1 MRGGFLFPGEQASD
15 DDSAAAGIRT
25 PGRGEISRVPTR
37 GPVKNRRLISIDL
50 GSAYTKVAIRRDWN
64 GESDLLRNLPLA
76 SDEVDFCVPSVVAR
90 VDARGGTR
98 WMIGAAAGA
107 QAPGEGVRI
116 FRYWKARLFST
127 GSRAQAGRDEMG
139 QAMDADDGDDYE
151 QVAVQ
156 FFRGLRESLERSP
169 YGGDVAA
176 SAVRVCVPRMDA
188 ADMDGRVGSILHAAG
203 WRPAHGRVT
212 VYEPESNACGMFT
225 RGRNATWYPPAA
237 PFTPRAG
244 RSLHLMKMLEPEGL
258 LQALRR
264 MSGSFGVL
272 VIDIGGFTTDF
283 GYVQFDTSFSSE
295 DWHRPT
301 IVQQSYE
308 LGIRELDQAVYDSLD
323 DDARREIRRLSPSQW
338 DAVKVD
344 LYRGAPVILGGEGGT
359 PRRMGVGEDAGSTVA
374 ALRGFAERV
383 IAVRDTFI
391 RDHVRGPIDAQ
402 TLTGGGS
409 MIAPLHEAVVRALA
423 TDEHARVYDLL
434 DEQEPRRTLG
444 LRGGSVNEP
453 AVAARGRR
461 NQELVRGGSAIGGSS
476 VFFE

>member
-1 MRGGFLFPGEQASD
+1 M
-15 DDSAAAGIRT
+15 
-25 PGRGEISRVPTR
+25 
-37 GPVKNRRLISIDL
+37 KNRRLISIDL

-64 GESDLLRNLPLA
+64 AGSDLLRNLPLA

-90 VDARGGTR
+90 VEAGGKTR
-98 WMIGAAAGA
+98 WTIGAAAGA
-107 QAPGEGVRI
+107 LTAGDGVRI

-127 GSRAQAGRDEMG
+127 DSQARTRRDEMG
-139 QAMDADDGDDYE
+139 QSSDTYSSDDYE
-151 QVAVQ
+151 QVAVE
-156 FFRGLRESLERSP
+156 FFRGLRESLEQSP

-176 SAVRVCVPRMDA
+176 SAVRVCVPKIDA
-188 ADMDGRVGSILHAAG
+188 ADMDGRVGSILDAAG

-244 RSLHLMKMLEPEGL
+244 RSLHLMKMLEPEGF

-295 DWHRPT
+295 DWHRPR

-308 LGIRELDQAVYDSLD
+308 LGIRELDQAIYESLD
-323 DDARREIRRLSPSQW
+323 EDAQREIRRLSPTEW
-338 DAVKVD
+338 DALKVD
-344 LYRGAPVILGGEGGT
+344 LYAGAPVTLGSVRGK
-359 PRRMGVGEDAGSTVA
+359 PRRLGDRERTAA

-383 IAVRDTFI
+383 ITVRDTFL
-391 RDHVRGPIDAQ
+391 RDHVDGPINAQ

-409 MIAPLHEAVVRALA
+409 MIAPLHRAVVQALA
-423 TDEHARVYDLL
+423 ADEHTQVYDLL
-434 DEQEPRRTLG
+434 DQDEPRRTLE
-444 LRGGSVNEP
+444 LRGGRLREEEVE
-453 AVAARGRR
+453 ARARR

>member
-1 MRGGFLFPGEQASD
+1 M
-15 DDSAAAGIRT
+15 
-25 PGRGEISRVPTR
+25 
-37 GPVKNRRLISIDL
+37 KNRRLISIDL

-90 VDARGGTR
+90 VEARGNAR
-98 WMIGAAAGA
+98 WMIGAAAAA
-107 QAPGEGVRI
+107 QAPGDGVGI

-127 GSRAQAGRDEMG
+127 APRAQVSRDEMG
-139 QAMDADDGDDYE
+139 QSSQAYGSEDCE
-151 QVAVQ
+151 QVAIQ
-156 FFRGLRESLERSP
+156 FFRGLRESLEHSP
-169 YGGDVAA
+169 YGDDVAA
-176 SAVRVCVPRMDA
+176 STVRVCVPRIEA
-188 ADMDGRVGSILHAAG
+188 GDMDGRVGSILDAAG

-283 GYVQFDTSFSSE
+283 GYVQFDTSFSSN
-295 DWHRPT
+295 DWHRPK

-308 LGIRELDQAVYDSLD
+308 LGIRELDQAIYDSLNE
-323 DDARREIRRLSPSQW
+323 DAQRKIRRLSPSQW
-338 DAVKVD
+338 DALKVD
-344 LYRGAPVILGGEGGT
+344 LYRGAPVTLGDARGKSQRIGAGN
-359 PRRMGVGEDAGSTVA
+359 DAGRTVE
-374 ALRGFAERV
+374 ALRNFAERV
-383 IAVRDTFI
+383 IAVRDTFC
-391 RDHVRGPIDAQ
+391 RDHVRGTINAQ

-409 MIAPLHEAVVRALA
+409 MIAPLHQAVVHALA
-423 TDEHARVYDLL
+423 TDEHARMYDLL
-434 DEQEPRRTLG
+434 DEDEPRKTLV
-444 LRGGSVNEP
+444 LRGGYVSGE
-453 AVAARGRR
+453 AVEARARR

>member
-1 MRGGFLFPGEQASD
+1 M
-15 DDSAAAGIRT
+15 
-25 PGRGEISRVPTR
+25 
-37 GPVKNRRLISIDL
+37 KNRRLVSIDL

-64 GESDLLRNLPLA
+64 AESDLLRDLPLA

-90 VDARGGTR
+90 VEAKGDTR
-98 WMIGAAAGA
+98 WMIGADAAA
-107 QAPGEGVRI
+107 QAPGDGISI
-116 FRYWKARLFST
+116 FRYWKARLFAT
-127 GSRAQAGRDEMG
+127 GSPAQVSRDQMG
-139 QAMDADDGDDYE
+139 QSTEAHSSEDYE
-151 QVAVQ
+151 LIATQ

-169 YGGDVAA
+169 YGDEIAS
-176 SAVRVCVPRMDA
+176 SAVRVCVPRIDV
-188 ADMDGRVGSILHAAG
+188 ADMDGRVGRILDAAG

-272 VIDIGGFTTDF
+272 VIDIGGFTTDL
-283 GYVQFDTSFSSE
+283 GYVQFDTSFSSN
-295 DWHRPT
+295 DWHRPQ

-308 LGIRELDQAVYDSLD
+308 LGIRELDQAIYDSLD
-323 DDARREIRRLSPSQW
+323 GDAQRAIRRLSPSEW
-338 DAVKVD
+338 DALKVD
-344 LYRGAPVILGGEGGT
+344 LYRGVPVTIADVRGG
-359 PRRMGVGEDAGSTVA
+359 PRRIGDAEKTVE
-374 ALRGFAERV
+374 ALRHFAARL
-383 IAVRDTFI
+383 ITVRDTFL
-391 RDHVRGPIDAQ
+391 RDHVRGPINAQ

-409 MIAPLHEAVVRALA
+409 MIAPLHAAVVQALA
-423 TDEHARVYDLL
+423 TDEEARVYDLL

-444 LRGGSVNEP
+444 QRGGNVREHE
-453 AVAARGRR
+453 VEARARR

>member
-1 MRGGFLFPGEQASD
+1 
-15 DDSAAAGIRT
+15 
-25 PGRGEISRVPTR
+25 
-37 GPVKNRRLISIDL
+37 VKNRRLVSIDL
-50 GSAYTKVAIRRDWN
+50 GSAYTKVAVRRDWN
-64 GESDLLRNLPLA
+64 GESALLRDLPLA
-76 SDEVDFCVPSVVAR
+76 SDEADFCVPSVVAR
-90 VDARGGTR
+90 VESRGGTR
-98 WMIGAAAGA
+98 WMIGAAAAA
-107 QAPGEGVRI
+107 QAPGDGVSI

-127 GSRAQAGRDEMG
+127 GPQAQVSRDEMG
-139 QAMDADDGDDYE
+139 QATQAHGGDDYE

-156 FFRGLRESLERSP
+156 FFRGLRESLEHSP
-169 YGGDVAA
+169 YGDDLAA
-176 SAVRVCVPRMDA
+176 STVRVCVPRIDV
-188 ADMDGRVGSILHAAG
+188 ADMEGRVGSILHAAG
-203 WRPAHGRVT
+203 WRPAHGRIT

-283 GYVQFDTSFSSE
+283 GYVQFDTSFSSN
-295 DWHRPT
+295 DWHRPQ

-308 LGIRELDQAVYDSLD
+308 LGIRELDQAIYDSLD
-323 DDARREIRRLSPSQW
+323 EAAQREIRRLSPSEW

-344 LYRGAPVILGGEGGT
+344 LYRGAAVTLGTVRVGG
-359 PRRMGVGEDAGSTVA
+359 GDDAGRTA
-374 ALRGFAERV
+374 EALRNFADRV
-383 IAVRDTFI
+383 IAVRDTFC
-391 RDHVRGPIDAQ
+391 RDHVRGPINAQ

-409 MIAPLHEAVVRALA
+409 MIAPLHAALVQALA
-423 TDEHARVYDLL
+423 TDEDARMYDLL
-434 DEQEPRRTLG
+434 DPDEPRKTLV
-444 LRGGSVNEP
+444 LRGGRVSEQ
-453 AVAARGRR
+453 AVEARARR

>member
-1 MRGGFLFPGEQASD
+1 M
-15 DDSAAAGIRT
+15 
-25 PGRGEISRVPTR
+25 
-37 GPVKNRRLISIDL
+37 KNRRLISIDL

-64 GESDLLRNLPLA
+64 GESDLLRDLPLA

-90 VDARGGTR
+90 VQARGGTR

-107 QAPGEGVRI
+107 QAPGDGVTI
-116 FRYWKARLFST
+116 FRYWKARLFAT
-127 GSRAQAGRDEMG
+127 GPRAQVSRDEMG
-139 QAMDADDGDDYE
+139 QAAQASGSEDYE
-151 QVAVQ
+151 QVAIQ
-156 FFRGLRESLERSP
+156 FFRGLRESLEHSP
-169 YGGDVAA
+169 YGDDVAA
-176 SAVRVCVPRMDA
+176 SAVRVCVPRIDV
-188 ADMDGRVGSILHAAG
+188 ADMDGRIGGILHAAG

-283 GYVQFDTSFSSE
+283 GYVQFDTSFSSN
-295 DWHRPT
+295 DWHRPQ

-308 LGIRELDQAVYDSLD
+308 LGIRELDQAIYDSLD
-323 DDARREIRRLSPSQW
+323 EDVQREIRHLSPSQW
-338 DAVKVD
+338 DALKVD
-344 LYRGAPVILGGEGGT
+344 LYRGAPVALGGVRGR
-359 PRRMGVGEDAGSTVA
+359 PLAIDAERTTE
-374 ALRGFAERV
+374 ALRRFADRV
-383 IAVRDTFI
+383 IQVRDAFL
-391 RDHVRGPIDAQ
+391 RDHVRAPINAQ

-409 MIAPLHEAVVRALA
+409 MIAPLHQAVVRALA
-423 TDEHARVYDLL
+423 ADEDARVYDLL
-434 DEQEPRRTLG
+434 DEEEPRQTLIN
-444 LRGGSVNEP
+444 RGGRVREEE
-453 AVAARGRR
+453 VEARARR

>member
-1 MRGGFLFPGEQASD
+1 M
-15 DDSAAAGIRT
+15 
-25 PGRGEISRVPTR
+25 
-37 GPVKNRRLISIDL
+37 KNRRLISIDL

-90 VDARGGTR
+90 VEGQGGTR

-107 QAPGEGVRI
+107 QTPGNGVRI
-116 FRYWKARLFST
+116 FRYWKARLFAT
-127 GSRAQAGRDEMG
+127 GSPEQVRRDEMG
-139 QAMDADDGDDYE
+139 QAPDASPDGDDYE
-151 QVAVQ
+151 QVATQ
-156 FFRGLRESLERSP
+156 FFRGLRESLEHSP
-169 YGGDVAA
+169 YGVDVAA
-176 SAVRVCVPRMDA
+176 SAVRVCVPRIDV
-188 ADMDGRVGSILHAAG
+188 ADMDGRVGSILDAAG
-203 WRPAHGRVT
+203 WRPARGRIT

-283 GYVQFDTSFSSE
+283 GYVQFDTSFSSD

-308 LGIRELDQAVYDSLD
+308 LGIRELDQAIYDSLD
-323 DDARREIRRLSPSQW
+323 EDAQREIRRLSPSQW
-338 DAVKVD
+338 DALKVE
-344 LYRGAPVILGGEGGT
+344 LYRGAPVTLGSARGK
-359 PRRMGVGEDAGSTVA
+359 PRRIGAGDDAGRTA
-374 ALRGFAERV
+374 EALRTFAERV
-383 IAVRDTFI
+383 IAVRDTFC

-409 MIAPLHEAVVRALA
+409 MIAPLHQAVVRALA

-434 DEQEPRRTLG
+434 DEHEPRQTLSG
-444 LRGGSVNEP
+444 RGAHVDEQE
-453 AVAARGRR
+453 VEARARR

>member
-1 MRGGFLFPGEQASD
+1 M
-15 DDSAAAGIRT
+15 
-25 PGRGEISRVPTR
+25 
-37 GPVKNRRLISIDL
+37 KNRRLISIDL
-50 GSAYTKVAIRRDWN
+50 GSAYTKVAIRRDWD
-64 GESDLLRNLPLA
+64 GESELLRNLPLA

-90 VDARGGTR
+90 VQGQGATR
-98 WMIGAAAGA
+98 WLIGAAAA
-107 QAPGEGVRI
+107 SQAPGDGVSI
-116 FRYWKARLFST
+116 FRYWKARLFAT
-127 GSRAQAGRDEMG
+127 GPQARVSRDQMGQSSRAYG
-139 QAMDADDGDDYE
+139 GDDYE

-169 YGGDVAA
+169 YGDDVAA
-176 SAVRVCVPRMDA
+176 SAVRVCVPRIDA
-188 ADMDGRVGSILHAAG
+188 GDMDGRVGSILHAAG

-283 GYVQFDTSFSSE
+283 GYVQFDTSFSSD

-308 LGIRELDQAVYDSLD
+308 LGIRELDQAIYDSLRE
-323 DDARREIRRLSPSQW
+323 DAQREIRNLSPSQW
-338 DAVKVD
+338 DALKVD
-344 LYRGAPVILGGEGGT
+344 LYRGAPVTLGHVRGKPVRIGG
-359 PRRMGVGEDAGSTVA
+359 GADAERTA
-374 ALRGFAERV
+374 EALRSFAERV
-383 IAVRDTFI
+383 IAVRDTFL
-391 RDHVRGPIDAQ
+391 RDHVRGPINAQ

-409 MIAPLHEAVVRALA
+409 MIAPLHRAVVQALA
-423 TDEHARVYDLL
+423 TDEDARVYDLL
-434 DEQEPRRTLG
+434 DESEPGNTLR
-444 LRGGSVNEP
+444 LRGGRVDEQ
-453 AVAARGRR
+453 AVEARARR

>member
-1 MRGGFLFPGEQASD
+1 M
-15 DDSAAAGIRT
+15 
-25 PGRGEISRVPTR
+25 
-37 GPVKNRRLISIDL
+37 KNRRLVSIDL

-76 SDEVDFCVPSVVAR
+76 SGEVDFCVPSVVAR
-90 VDARGGTR
+90 VEGQGRTR
-98 WMIGAAAGA
+98 WMVGAAAAA
-107 QAPGEGVRI
+107 QAPGEGIRI

-127 GSRAQAGRDEMG
+127 GPAARVRRDEMG
-139 QAMDADDGDDYE
+139 QAPEVYGSDDYE
-151 QVAVQ
+151 QVAVA
-156 FFRGLRESLERSP
+156 FFRGLRESLEHSP
-169 YGGDVAA
+169 YGDDVAA
-176 SAVRVCVPRMDA
+176 GAVRVCVPRIDA
-188 ADMDGRVGSILHAAG
+188 ADVDGRVGSILDAAG
-203 WRPAHGRVT
+203 WRPANGRVT

-244 RSLHLMKMLEPEGL
+244 RSLHLVKMLEPEGL

-264 MSGSFGVL
+264 ISGSFGVL

-283 GYVQFDTSFSSE
+283 GYVQFDTSFSSN
-295 DWHRPT
+295 DWHRPR

-308 LGIRELDQAVYDSLD
+308 LGIRELDQAIYDSLD
-323 DDARREIRRLSPSQW
+323 EDAQREIRRLSPSRW
-338 DAVKVD
+338 DALKIG
-344 LYRGAPVILGGEGGT
+344 LYRGAPVTLGSARGKPVTIGAGN
-359 PRRMGVGEDAGSTVA
+359 DAGRTA
-374 ALRGFAERV
+374 EALRDFAKRV

-409 MIAPLHEAVVRALA
+409 MIAPLHGAVVQALA

-434 DEQEPRRTLG
+434 DEDEPRNTLV
-444 LRGGSVNEP
+444 LRGGRVSEQ
-453 AVAARGRR
+453 AIEARARR

>member
-1 MRGGFLFPGEQASD
+1 M
-15 DDSAAAGIRT
+15 
-25 PGRGEISRVPTR
+25 
-37 GPVKNRRLISIDL
+37 KNRRLVSIDL
-50 GSAYTKVAIRRDWN
+50 GSAYTKVAVRRDWN

-90 VDARGGTR
+90 VEGRGGPR

-107 QAPGEGVRI
+107 QAPGAGVRI
-116 FRYWKARLFST
+116 FRYWKARLFAT
-127 GSRAQAGRDEMG
+127 GSPAQVARDDMG
-139 QAMDADDGDDYE
+139 QAAEAYGSDDYE
-151 QVAVQ
+151 EVAVQ
-156 FFRGLRESLERSP
+156 FFRGLRESLEHSP

-176 SAVRVCVPRMDA
+176 SAVRVCVPRIDV

-283 GYVQFDTSFSSE
+283 GYVQFDTSFSSD
-295 DWHRPT
+295 DWHRPQ

-308 LGIRELDQAVYDSLD
+308 LGVRELDQAIYDSLNE
-323 DDARREIRRLSPSQW
+323 DAQREIRRLSPSQW
-338 DAVKVD
+338 DALKVD
-344 LYRGAPVILGGEGGT
+344 LYRGAPITLADARGRSRTIGGGD
-359 PRRMGVGEDAGSTVA
+359 DAGRTA
-374 ALRGFAERV
+374 EALRHFAERV
-383 IAVRDTFI
+383 IAVRDTFC
-391 RDHVRGPIDAQ
+391 RDHVRGPINAQ

-409 MIAPLHEAVVRALA
+409 MIAPLHGAVVQALA
-423 TDEHARVYDLL
+423 TDEDARVYDLL
-434 DEQEPRRTLG
+434 DEREPRQTLG
-444 LRGGSVNEP
+444 LRGGKVTEE
-453 AVAARGRR
+453 AVEARARR

>member
-1 MRGGFLFPGEQASD
+1 
-15 DDSAAAGIRT
+15 
-25 PGRGEISRVPTR
+25 
-37 GPVKNRRLISIDL
+37 VKNRRLVSIDL

-64 GESDLLRNLPLA
+64 AGSDLLRDLPLA
-76 SDEVDFCVPSVVAR
+76 SDQVDFCVPSVVAR
-90 VDARGGTR
+90 VEAHGNTR
-98 WMIGAAAGA
+98 WVIGAAAA
-107 QAPGEGVRI
+107 EQTPGDGVSI
-116 FRYWKARLFST
+116 FRYWKARLFAT
-127 GSRAQAGRDEMG
+127 GPRAQVSRDQMG
-139 QAMDADDGDDYE
+139 QSSHAHGSEDYE
-151 QVAVQ
+151 RVATE

-169 YGGDVAA
+169 YGEDLAG
-176 SAVRVCVPRMDA
+176 SMVRVCVPKIDVAGMDERM
-188 ADMDGRVGSILHAAG
+188 GSILDAAG

-283 GYVQFDTSFSSE
+283 GYVQFDTSFSSN
-295 DWHRPT
+295 DWHRPQ

-308 LGIRELDQAVYDSLD
+308 LGIRELDQAIYDSLGE
-323 DDARREIRRLSPSQW
+323 DAQREIRRLSPSEW
-338 DAVKVD
+338 DALKVD
-344 LYRGAPVILGGEGGT
+344 LYAGQPVTLGVVRGKPLTIGGGD
-359 PRRMGVGEDAGSTVA
+359 DAGRTA
-374 ALRGFAERV
+374 GALRAFAERV
-383 IAVRDTFI
+383 ITVRDTFL
-391 RDHVRGPIDAQ
+391 RDYVRGPINAQ

-409 MIAPLHEAVVRALA
+409 MIAPLHRAVVQALA
-423 TDEHARVYDLL
+423 TDEDAQVYDLL
-434 DEQEPRRTLG
+434 DEEEPRRTLT
-444 LRGGSVNEP
+444 LRGGWVDEQ
-453 AVAARGRR
+453 AVEARARA

>member
-1 MRGGFLFPGEQASD
+1 VR
-15 DDSAAAGIRT
+15 
-25 PGRGEISRVPTR
+25 
-37 GPVKNRRLISIDL
+37 NRRLVSIDL

-64 GESDLLRNLPLA
+64 GESDLLRDLPLA
-76 SDEVDFCVPSVVAR
+76 SHEVDFCVPSVVAR
-90 VDARGGTR
+90 VEAQGGTR

-107 QAPGEGVRI
+107 QTPGDGVRI

-127 GSRAQAGRDEMG
+127 EAQARRDEMG
-139 QAMDADDGDDYE
+139 QSPQASDGEDYE

-169 YGGDVAA
+169 YGDDVAA
-176 SAVRVCVPRMDA
+176 SAVRVCVPKIDAGDMDA
-188 ADMDGRVGSILHAAG
+188 RVGGILDAAG
-203 WRPAHGRVT
+203 WRPARGRVT

-225 RGRNATWYPPAA
+225 RGRNATWHPPAA

-244 RSLHLMKMLEPEGL
+244 HSLHLMKMLEPEGL

-283 GYVQFDTSFSSE
+283 GYVQFDTSFSSD
-295 DWHRPT
+295 DWHRPM

-308 LGIRELDQAVYDSLD
+308 LGIRELDQAIYERLD
-323 DDARREIRRLSPSQW
+323 EDAQREVRKLSPSEW
-338 DAVKVD
+338 DALKID
-344 LYRGAPVILGGEGGT
+344 LYRGAPVTLGAGGKART
-359 PRRMGVGEDAGSTVA
+359 IGGGGDGGRTVE
-374 ALRGFAERV
+374 ALREFAKRV
-383 IAVRDTFI
+383 IAVRDTFC
-391 RDHVRGPIDAQ
+391 RDYVRGPINAQ

-409 MIAPLHEAVVRALA
+409 MIAPLHNAVVRALA
-423 TDEHARVYDLL
+423 TDEDARVYDLL
-434 DEQEPRRTLG
+434 DEDEPRRTLV
-444 LRGGSVNEP
+444 LRGGNVTEQ
-453 AVAARGRR
+453 AVEARARR

>member
-1 MRGGFLFPGEQASD
+1 MKN
-15 DDSAAAGIRT
+15 
-25 PGRGEISRVPTR
+25 SRLV
-37 GPVKNRRLISIDL
+37 SIDL
-50 GSAYTKVAIRRDWN
+50 GSAYTKVAIRRNWN
-64 GESDLLRNLPLA
+64 AESDLLRDLPLA

-90 VDARGGTR
+90 VDEGGRTR
-98 WMIGAAAGA
+98 WTIGAAAAA
-107 QAPGEGVRI
+107 QTPGDGVRI
-116 FRYWKARLFST
+116 FRYWKARLFAT
-127 GSRAQAGRDEMG
+127 GPRAQVSRDQMG
-139 QAMDADDGDDYE
+139 QTAEAEGGENYDE
-151 QVAVQ
+151 VATE
-156 FFRGLRESLERSP
+156 FFRGLRQSLEHSP
-169 YGGDVAA
+169 YGEDIAA
-176 SAVRVCVPRMDA
+176 SAVRVCVPKIDV
-188 ADMDGRVGSILHAAG
+188 ADMDARVGSILDAAG

-237 PFTPRAG
+237 SFTPRAG

-283 GYVQFDTSFSSE
+283 GYVQFDTSFSSN

-308 LGIRELDQAVYDSLD
+308 LGIRELDQAIYDSLD
-323 DDARREIRRLSPSQW
+323 EGAQREIRALSPSQW
-338 DAVKVD
+338 DALKVD
-344 LYRGAPVILGGEGGT
+344 LYGGAPVTLGNGQRIGAGEGAE
-359 PRRMGVGEDAGSTVA
+359 RTVE
-374 ALRGFAERV
+374 ALRNFADRV
-383 IAVRDTFI
+383 IAVRDTFL
-391 RDHVRGPIDAQ
+391 RDHVRGPVNAQ

-409 MIAPLHEAVVRALA
+409 MIAPLHRAVVQALA

-434 DEQEPRRTLG
+434 DENEPRQTLVQ
-444 LRGGSVNEP
+444 RGGYVDED
-453 AVAARGRR
+453 AVAARARR

>member
-1 MRGGFLFPGEQASD
+1 M
-15 DDSAAAGIRT
+15 
-25 PGRGEISRVPTR
+25 
-37 GPVKNRRLISIDL
+37 KNRRLISIDL

-90 VDARGGTR
+90 VEARGHTR

-127 GSRAQAGRDEMG
+127 ESHAQAGRDEMG
-139 QAMDADDGDDYE
+139 QSMDADDSDDYE

-156 FFRGLRESLERSP
+156 FFRGLRESLEHSP
-169 YGGDVAA
+169 YGDDVAA
-176 SAVRVCVPRMDA
+176 SAVRVCVPRMDV

-283 GYVQFDTSFSSE
+283 GYVQFDTSFSSN

-301 IVQQSYE
+301 IIQQSYE

-323 DDARREIRRLSPSQW
+323 EDAQREIRQLSPSEW

-344 LYRGAPVILGGEGGT
+344 LYRGTPVTLGGA
-359 PRRMGVGEDAGSTVA
+359 RRIGVGEDAGRTVE
-374 ALRGFAERV
+374 ALRRFAERV

-391 RDHVRGPIDAQ
+391 RDHVRGTIDAQ

-423 TDEHARVYDLL
+423 TDEPARVYDLL
-434 DEQEPRRTLG
+434 DEHEPRRTL
-444 LRGGSVNEP
+444 
-453 AVAARGRR
+453 AARGGRLDEQAVEARARR